1 MIPLWIK
8 IAYTLFVAVL
18 VPVYW
23 VRFGALHFLWASD
36 IALLA
41 MVIALWRESR
51 LITSTVA
58 VAALLPELGWNLD
71 FFARLLA
78 GRDMFGLD
86 ATAYMFNPAQPLWLR
101 GLSLFHVFLPALL
114 VYMLCR
120 LGYDRRAWLAATLL
134 CWVVLPVTYL
144 FTDPERNVNWVFG
157 LGGEPQ
163 TWLPAPLYLLGLML
177 LFPLCVYLPTHL
189 ALQKVFA
196 RRRKRK
202 PAQDTSGTRLATC
215 PSRSRHDPT

>member
-1 MIPLWIK
+1 MMPSLPRRGVIPLWIK

-58 VAALLPELGWNLD
+58 VATLLPELAWNLD
-71 FFARLLA
+71 FFARLLI
-78 GRDMFGLD
+78 GRGMIGVDG
-86 ATAYMFNPAQPLWLR
+86 TAYMFNTAQPLWLR
-101 GLSLFHVFLPALL
+101 GLSLFHVFLPAL
-114 VYMLCR
+114 VIYMLYR
-120 LGYDRRAWLAATLL
+120 IGYDRRAWLAAILL
-134 CWVVLPVTYL
+134 CWTVLPATYL
-144 FTDPERNVNWVFG
+144 LTDPAKNINWVFG
-157 LGGEPQ
+157 LGGQPQ

-177 LFPLCVYLPTHL
+177 LFPLCVCLPTHL
-189 ALQKVFA
+189 ALQKAFA
-196 RRRKRK
+196 R
-202 PAQDTSGTRLATC
+202 GGRL
-215 PSRSRHDPT
+215 RQV